1 MSPTFRKNYLSFAH
15 IFVGSSEHDKLSKRV
30 KMANYII
37 DGHNLIAKIPGL
49 SLSMPDDE
57 QRLIELLNR
66 YGQESRHK
74 LEVYFDG
81 APPGQAGVRKYGRV
95 RAHFVPISQNADE
108 AIRRWLARLGR
119 SAANWIVVSSDRA
132 VQSAARE
139 AHAKV
144 LQAEDFSHLVQST
157 LQARLASDHEISD
170 QPLSEDE
177 VSEWLA
183 IFKAR
188 RK

>member
-1 MSPTFRKNYLSFAH
+1 M
-15 IFVGSSEHDKLSKRV
+15 
-30 KMANYII
+30 NYII

-57 QRLIELLNR
+57 ARLIELLNR
-66 YGQESRHK
+66 FGQESRHK

-81 APPGQAGVRKYGRV
+81 APPGQAGVRNYGQV
-95 RAHFVPISQNADE
+95 RAHFVATSQSADE
-108 AIRRWLARLGR
+108 AIRRRLARLGR
-119 SAANWIVVSSDRA
+119 TAASWVVVTSDRD
-132 VQSAARE
+132 VQAAARE
-139 AHAKV
+139 VHSNV
-144 LQAEDFSHLVQST
+144 LRAEDFSRLVQT
-157 LQARLASDHEISD
+157 TIHKRLASATNAVD
-170 QPLSEDE
+170 QPLSEEE

>member
-1 MSPTFRKNYLSFAH
+1 
-15 IFVGSSEHDKLSKRV
+15 
-30 KMANYII
+30 MANYII

-66 YGQESRHK
+66 YGEESRHK

-81 APPGQAGVRKYGRV
+81 APPGQSGVRNYGRV
-95 RAHFVPISQNADE
+95 RAHFVPVSQSADE
-108 AIRRWLARLGR
+108 AIRRRLVRLGR
-119 SAANWIVVSSDRA
+119 SAANWVVVTSDRA

-139 AHAKV
+139 VHAKV
-144 LQAEDFSHLVQST
+144 LRAKDFSRLVQTDFQVRHS
-157 LQARLASDHEISD
+157 AGNDASD
-170 QPLSEDE
+170 QPLREDE

-183 IFKAR
+183 IYKAR
-188 RK
+188 NK

>member
-1 MSPTFRKNYLSFAH
+1 M
-15 IFVGSSEHDKLSKRV
+15 
-30 KMANYII
+30 NYII

-57 QRLIELLNR
+57 VRLIELLNR

-81 APPGQAGVRKYGRV
+81 APPGQAGVRNYGRV
-95 RAHFVPISQNADE
+95 RAHFVPASQSADE
-108 AIRRWLARLGR
+108 AIRRRLAGLGR
-119 SAANWIVVSSDRA
+119 SAASWVVVTSDRD
-132 VQSAARE
+132 VQVAARE
-139 AHAKV
+139 AHSKV
-144 LQAEDFSHLVQST
+144 LRAEDFSHLVQTT
-157 LQARLASDHEISD
+157 LQRRRANVHNTAD
-170 QPLSEDE
+170 QPLSDEE

-188 RK
+188 GK

>member
-1 MSPTFRKNYLSFAH
+1 M
-15 IFVGSSEHDKLSKRV
+15 
-30 KMANYII
+30 NYII

-57 QRLIELLNR
+57 QRLVELLNR
-66 YGQESRHK
+66 YAHESRDK

-81 APPGQAGVRKYGRV
+81 APPGQAGVGNYGRV
-95 RAHFVPISQNADE
+95 RAHFVPVSQSADE
-108 AIRRWLARLGR
+108 AIRRRLDRIGR
-119 SAANWIVVSSDRA
+119 SAASWVVVTSDRD
-132 VQSAARE
+132 VQVAARE

-144 LQAEDFSHLVQST
+144 LRAEDFSRQVQTT
-157 LQARLASDHEISD
+157 LQRRLANANNPTD
-170 QPLSEDE
+170 QRLSEDE

-183 IFKAR
+183 IFNAR

>member
-1 MSPTFRKNYLSFAH
+1 
-15 IFVGSSEHDKLSKRV
+15 
-30 KMANYII
+30 MANYII

-49 SLSMPDDE
+49 SLNMPDDE

-66 YGQESRHK
+66 YGEGSRHK

-81 APPGQAGVRKYGRV
+81 APPGLAGVRNFGRV
-95 RAHFVPISQNADE
+95 RAHFVPASQSADE
-108 AIRRWLARLGR
+108 AIRRRLVQLGR
-119 SAANWIVVSSDRA
+119 SAVNWVLVTSDRV

-144 LQAEDFSHLVQST
+144 LRAEDFSHLVQTT
-157 LQARLASDHEISD
+157 LQARLAKEFDASDR
-170 QPLSEDE
+170 PLSEDE

-183 IFKAR
+183 IFKAH

>member
-1 MSPTFRKNYLSFAH
+1 M
-15 IFVGSSEHDKLSKRV
+15 
-30 KMANYII
+30 NYII

-57 QRLIELLNR
+57 ERLVELLNR
-66 YGQESRHK
+66 FGQQSRGK

-81 APPGQAGVRKYGRV
+81 APPGQAGGRNYGKV
-95 RAHFVPISQNADE
+95 RAAFVPASQTADE
-108 AIRRWLARLGR
+108 AIRARLVRLGR
-119 SAANWIVVSSDRA
+119 SAANWVVVSSDRE

-144 LQAEDFSHLVQST
+144 LRAEEFSTRVQTT
-157 LQARLASDHEISD
+157 LEARLAETHATSD
-170 QPLSEDE
+170 QPLSEEE

-188 RK
+188 GK

>member
-1 MSPTFRKNYLSFAH
+1 M
-15 IFVGSSEHDKLSKRV
+15 
-30 KMANYII
+30 NYII

-57 QRLIELLNR
+57 ARLIELLNR
-66 YGQESRHK
+66 FGQERRHK

-81 APPGQAGVRKYGRV
+81 APPGLAGVRNYGRV
-95 RAHFVPISQNADE
+95 RAHFVPASQSADE
-108 AIRRWLARLGR
+108 AIHRRLRRLGK
-119 SAANWIVVSSDRA
+119 SAASWVVVTSDRD
-132 VQSAARE
+132 VQAAARE

-144 LQAEDFSHLVQST
+144 LPAEDFSRQVQTT
-157 LQARLASDHEISD
+157 LQARLAIPNDAVD
-170 QPLSEDE
+170 QPLSEEE

-188 RK
+188 GK